1 MFNKLKVTRV
11 GFLLLPKLLRS
22 LQVCSVIMLFLS
34 NMIAISE
41 KKKNRGEITVE
52 LSTLNIYFK
61 SMLKGLHWKILNRC
75 NSHAFKTDQ
84 KGMGHSAIMEPRYC
98 KNAHYI
104 APKSFYSKLLDER
117 SSFFSKTPRLLLPQ
131 RISCDSW

>member
-41 KKKNRGEITVE
+41 KKKKHI
-52 LSTLNIYFK
+52 I
-61 SMLKGLHWKILNRC
+61 
-75 NSHAFKTDQ
+75 
-84 KGMGHSAIMEPRYC
+84 
-98 KNAHYI
+98 
-104 APKSFYSKLLDER
+104 
-117 SSFFSKTPRLLLPQ
+117 
-131 RISCDSW
+131 